1 MNINKFQPNKKKL
14 LKTIDVYGK
23 TLKKN
28 PQGIYFDI
36 YNDGSVDKV
45 IKFNNYKD

>member
-1 MNINKFQPNKKKL
+1 MKFIKSHGLGNDYIV
-14 LKTIDVYGK
+14 IDGK
-23 TLKKN
+23 NLKKN

-36 YNDGSVDKV
+36 YNDGSVDKL